1 MLIPF
6 PTQND
11 QSFVKI
17 SGRIFMH
24 KSLQRDLDSLLRS
37 QDEQLLFMAK
47 FQERLGVLADRMGTE
62 HQYQPSWFEIM
73 KDEPFRVMKFRVVK
87 LGNLRILYCI
97 DGACA
102 VLLCAFKEKKTAP
115 DYRKAAV
122 VAAARRK
129 DLEGVIL

>member
-11 QSFVKI
+11 QPFARVND
-17 SGRIFMH
+17 RIFMH
-24 KSLQRDLDSLLRS
+24 KSLERDLESLLRS
-37 QDEQLLFMAK
+37 DDEQILFMAQ
-47 FQERLGVLADRMGTE
+47 FQVRLHVLAARMGTE
-62 HQYQPSWFEIM
+62 QLFHSSWFEIM

-97 DGACA
+97 EGARA
-102 VLLCAFKEKKTAP
+102 ILLCAFKEKKTAP
-115 DYRKAAV
+115 DYRKAAA
-122 VAAARRK
+122 VAASRRK

>member
-11 QSFVKI
+11 QPFARVND
-17 SGRIFMH
+17 RIFMH

-37 QDEQLLFMAK
+37 QDEQLLFMAQ
-47 FQERLGVLADRMGTE
+47 FQARLGVLADRMGTE
-62 HQYQPSWFEIM
+62 QQFQPSWFEIM

-97 DGACA
+97 EGACA
-102 VLLCAFKEKKTAP
+102 FLLYAFKEKKTAP
-115 DYRKAAV
+115 DYRRAAAV
-122 VAAARRK
+122 AATRRK